1 MKRFNLFLL
10 VFSLVSVIGS
20 ANPLRFNYE
29 EGFQYVENKVVI
41 EQIYMNEEFS
51 HSSHIN
57 ERISS
62 TVIDEDDGIGTIL
75 NDMDISVYKAVFG
88 SKKGYVVEDSKRYT
102 SKKDKYGNIKSS
114 SDKYFPVLRN
124 IPVFYM
130 ADKEP
135 EIDMN
140 WYGKGFEVHSLK
152 EYFDIDEKLI
162 IPVAANYKYL
172 GKKFWHNKKY
182 PAIKVKYTIYYR
194 VNDMYSGYKT
204 YPVKVLGN
212 SERII
217 YWNED
222 LGIIAGSDEVFKITF
237 EMSDGQSIR
246 YEGESHTKVLKTKKL
261 TEAELNDIKS
271 LQDKTTSVEAMD
283 KGIGITLQKIRFT
296 PDSTKVLKEEEE
308 RLDKIGRKL
317 LKYKD
322 RDILIIG
329 HTAMA
334 GTAIGR
340 KELSVKR
347 AAVIRDYYVGKG
359 ILNIENVRIQGKA
372 GDEPIAPNDTPEN
385 MSKNRRVEIIILN
398 N

>member
-1 MKRFNLFLL
+1 MKKFRLFLV
-10 VFSLVSVIGS
+10 VFSLVSYLVFS
-20 ANPLRFNYE
+20 EPLRFKYE
-29 EGFQYVENKVVI
+29 EGFQYVENKVVV

-57 ERISS
+57 ERTAS
-62 TVIDEDDGIGTIL
+62 TVVDEQDGVATIV
-75 NDMDISVYKAVFG
+75 NDMDISVYKAIFG
-88 SKKGYVVEDSKRYT
+88 DTKGYVIEGSKNYT
-102 SKKDKYGNIKSS
+102 CKKDKYGNIKSS
-114 SDKYFPVLRN
+114 SIKTFPVLRN

-130 ADKEP
+130 SEEEP
-135 EIDMN
+135 EIDMK

-162 IPVAANYKYL
+162 IPVAVQYKYL
-172 GKKFWHNKKY
+172 GRKNWKNKKY
-182 PAIKVKYTIYYR
+182 PAIEVKYTIYYR
-194 VNDMYSGYKT
+194 INKMDSGYKT

-212 SERII
+212 SDKII
-217 YWNED
+217 YWDNE
-222 LGIIAGSDEVFKITF
+222 LGIAVGSDEEFKIIF
-237 EMSDGQSIR
+237 EMSDGQRIK
-246 YEGESHTKVLKTKKL
+246 YMGESHTKVIKTRKL
-261 TEAELNDIKS
+261 TDKELQDIKS
-271 LQDKTTSVEAMD
+271 IQDETTIVDEVN

-329 HTAMA
+329 HTALA
-334 GTAIGR
+334 GTEEGR

-359 ILNIENVRIQGKA
+359 ILDIENVRIQGKA
-372 GDEPIAPNDTPEN
+372 AKEPIAPNDTPEN
-385 MSKNRRVEIIILN
+385 MSKNRRVEIIILDN
-398 N
+398 